1 MFIAMFHLLLEL
13 KAYPIKYDTPVY
25 KIYVDSPNLSTVIR
39 RIRSSSNSGGN
50 SGGTL
55 VTNGD
60 IHGNNSNSSNSSSS
74 SKEKTIS
81 NYWNRNDGDSM
92 RTTNIIGNQHGIK
105 LHVSDGA
112 YPVYYALAKVNGKFG
127 KIIKVL
133 EENEKLNKI

>member
-1 MFIAMFHLLLEL
+1 MFIAMFHLFMEL

-39 RIRSSSNSGGN
+39 RPVRSSSSSSSINSGGN

-60 IHGNNSNSSNSSSS
+60 IHNNSNS
-74 SKEKTIS
+74 EKIIT
-81 NYWNRNDGDSM
+81 NYLNRNDDGDSM
-92 RTTNIIGNQHGIK
+92 QTNKNIIVNQHGIK